1 MERGRKQKVKKK
13 KQFWLCAVTASL
25 RTKAIIAFN
34 AITAFVLRHS
44 TTAKTLL
51 RCFCLWWWAW
61 PFKAV
66 KDRLKMKRLET
77 IVSIAVVFLLWRKL
91 EQAAAISTPGREESR
106 LSLCWRSPFVS
117 RYLRIPNAEFSVYI
131 CSTSLLVCVCERGC
145 NWSL

>member
-1 MERGRKQKVKKK
+1 MKALNHLSQTCFEIRDCHVSSSKLSPLQRAQVTWLSWKQFVCVYLPPQGRTPCHSDRQTCKCVEMERGRKQKVKKK

-61 PFKAV
+61 PFKADWHREE
-66 KDRLKMKRLET
+66 KST
-77 IVSIAVVFLLWRKL
+77 
-91 EQAAAISTPGREESR
+91 AAARNTH
-106 LSLCWRSPFVS
+106 LWK
-117 RYLRIPNAEFSVYI
+117 
-131 CSTSLLVCVCERGC
+131 
-145 NWSL
+145 